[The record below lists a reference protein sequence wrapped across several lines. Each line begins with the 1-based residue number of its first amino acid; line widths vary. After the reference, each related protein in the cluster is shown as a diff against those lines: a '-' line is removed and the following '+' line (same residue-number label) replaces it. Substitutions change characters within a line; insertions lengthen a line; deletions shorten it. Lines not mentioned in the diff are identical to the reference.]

1 MLKWYLF
8 GLLAALALGLSP
20 STSAVQTSSA
30 FTEEEADALVK
41 EHNDARD
48 KVDVKQ
54 RVTWSKDL
62 AQYAQ
67 EWADR
72 IAETGKFE
80 HRPEGKYG
88 ENLAAGQAER
98 YGAREAA
105 ATWLKEKEAYDAGQR
120 ELEKVSHYTQMVWS
134 RTTRIGAG
142 KAVIKAGPMKGWTVV
157 VCNYDP
163 PGNVR
168 GEKPYP

>member
-1 MLKWYLF
+1 MRKRYWF
-8 GLLAALALGLSP
+8 GVLAALAMGLSP
-20 STSAVQTSSA
+20 GTSAAQTGSA
-30 FTEEEADALVK
+30 FTEEEADALVQ
-41 EHNDARD
+41 EHNYARD
-48 KVDVKQ
+48 QVGVQQ

-62 AQYAQ
+62 ARYAQ

-72 IAETGKFE
+72 IAEAGKFE
-80 HRPEGKYG
+80 HRPDGKYG
-88 ENLAAGQAER
+88 ENLAAGLAER

-105 ATWLKEKEAYDAGQR
+105 ATWLKEKEAYDAGKR
-120 ELEKVSHYTQMVWS
+120 ELEKVGHYTQMVWS

-168 GEKPYP
+168 GEQPYP

>member
-1 MLKWYLF
+1 MLKRYLF
-8 GLLAALALGLSP
+8 GLLAALATGLSP
-20 STSAVQTSSA
+20 STSAAQTGSA
-30 FTEEEADALVK
+30 FTEEEADALVT

-48 KVDVKQ
+48 QVGVKQ

-62 AQYAQ
+62 AKSAQ
-67 EWADR
+67 EWANR

-98 YGAREAA
+98 YGTREAA
-105 ATWLKEKEAYDAGQR
+105 ATWLKEKRVYDAGKR
-120 ELEKVSHYTQMVWS
+120 ELQQVGHYTQMVWS

-142 KAVIKAGPMKGWTVV
+142 KAVIKAGPMKGWTIV

>member
-1 MLKWYLF
+1 MLKRYLF
-8 GLLAALALGLSP
+8 GLLAALATGLSP
-20 STSAVQTSSA
+20 STSAAQTGSA
-30 FTEEEADALVK
+30 FPEEEADALVK

-48 KVDVKQ
+48 QVGVKQ

-88 ENLAAGQAER
+88 ENLAAGRGER

-120 ELEKVSHYTQMVWS
+120 ELEKVGHYTQMVWS

>member
-1 MLKWYLF
+1 MLKRYWF
-8 GLLAALALGLSP
+8 GVLAALATGLGP
-20 STSAVQTSSA
+20 GTSAAQTGSA
-30 FTEEEADALVK
+30 FTEGEADALVK

-48 KVDVKQ
+48 KVGVQQ

-67 EWADR
+67 KWADR
-72 IAETGKFE
+72 IAETGKLE
-80 HRPEGKYG
+80 HRRQGKYG
-88 ENLAAGQAER
+88 ENLAAGPAER
-98 YGAREAA
+98 YGATEAA
-105 ATWLKEKEAYDAGQR
+105 AAWLKEKEAYDAGKR
-120 ELEKVSHYTQMVWS
+120 EPGKVGHYTQMVWS

-163 PGNVR
+163 RGNVR
-168 GEKPYP
+168 GQRPYP